1 MKCLIQYVGK
11 TVEEFHFRWNNY
23 KNHSRNCDCD
33 QPCIQRYLYELYS
46 SVGDCRFLLVSM
58 TLIDKTDPSD
68 PFFSV
73 WQQIAANTCLISA
86 VMALDQRPS
95 QGRRSFVFV
104 INLEQ
109 VLLFYY

>member
-1 MKCLIQYVGK
+1 MSFTLDGTITKIILE
-11 TVEEFHFRWNNY
+11 TVIVISHAFKGIYMNFT
-23 KNHSRNCDCD
+23 
-33 QPCIQRYLYELYS
+33 Q
-46 SVGDCRFLLVSM
+46 VLV
-58 TLIDKTDPSD
+58 TVDIDKTDPSD
-68 PFFSV
+68 PFFFSV

-109 VLLFYY
+109 VLLFYYYCCFPKFHYYHYFHYLSL